1 MGKELRILILEDVPA
16 DAELMEHE
24 LKKAGIKFKS
34 IRVDIRDDFIKG
46 LEDFLPDIILADYKL
61 PAFDGLSALEI
72 AKEKRP
78 DVPFIFVTGAMGE
91 EWAVDSLKKG
101 AIDYVLKDRLYR
113 LTPVVQRA
121 LEEADE
127 GMKRKEAE
135 NALRESEE
143 GYKVLTETANDA
155 IVCINEKDA
164 IYLWNKKAEEIFG
177 YTVAEAIGKELHK
190 LIVPEN
196 LRERSEEGL
205 KRFFE
210 TGKGNI
216 IGKTIELTG
225 LRKNGTEFPIELSV
239 SAMNIRG
246 KWHATGIIRDI
257 TERKRLENELKDKLD
272 IVERMNKL
280 MVGRELKMEEL
291 RKDIERLKARIE
303 ELEKK

>member
-1 MGKELRILILEDVPA
+1 MSKELRILILEDVPT

-24 LKKAGIKFKS
+24 LRKAGIEFS
-34 IRVDIRDDFIKG
+34 SRRVDTKEDFIKG
-46 LEDFLPDIILADYKL
+46 LDDLSPDIILADYKL